1 MNYYDLGERKMNN
14 NFKSVRILRIF
25 LIGFLCT
32 ISAFYTDIRP
42 FAEEKEPKTG
52 VLEDGEEIV
61 DVEENTIYISAAE
74 VKNEENGWIAETVD
88 GKELFKYRKNDSEE
102 FAIGKVRIGLNNYFF
117 DENGYLV
124 VDNWCIENNKK
135 TYYAG
140 FSGILVTGKRTIDG
154 RNYLFSDDCR
164 LSEEKV
170 DSLDYDGWVT
180 KTSDGKEIRKYK
192 DKSSGKFVKGKKK
205 IGKDYFYFDKNANL
219 ITKQWIFENE
229 KKTYYADSDGKLV
242 KGFKEI
248 GGYELYFDDNYK
260 FSQDLIKSL
269 GNEWYNKQKIKIRVN
284 KYKNHGT
291 IYAMGKSGKYNMPVK
306 SFGCTSGFDT
316 PSLTVNLKKENTY
329 RWREL
334 MGPCYGQFST
344 RIYKGFLFHSVLYR
358 RPDKYSLNPFAYNK
372 LGVTASHGC
381 IRLAVIDA
389 KRIYDDVRY
398 RGRIEL
404 NIYGDSKEKLPF
416 DKPQYKK
423 VGANQRFDPTD
434 PTVRENQIK

>member
-1 MNYYDLGERKMNN
+1 MNYYDLGEEKMNY
-14 NFKSVRILRIF
+14 NFKSVMRLRIF

-32 ISAFYTDIRP
+32 LSAFYIGIIP
-42 FAEEKEPKTG
+42 SAKEKEPKT
-52 VLEDGEEIV
+52 VVVENDEEIV
-61 DVEENTIYISAAE
+61 DIEENTIYISELE
-74 VKNEENGWIAETVD
+74 VKNEENGWIKEEVD
-88 GKELFKYRKNDSEE
+88 GKELFKYKNKDSET
-102 FAIGKVRIGLNNYFF
+102 FANGKTHIGINDYFF
-117 DENGYLV
+117 DENGYLLV
-124 VDNWCIENNKK
+124 ENWCIENNKK

-140 FSGILVTGKRTIDG
+140 FAGILVKGQKTIDG
-154 RNYLFSDDCR
+154 HHYLFSDDCR
-164 LSEEKV
+164 LSEKKV
-170 DSLDYDGWVT
+170 DSLDYEGWVI
-180 KTSDGKEIRKYK
+180 KTSNGKEIRKYRDK
-192 DKSSGKFVKGKKK
+192 DGKNFVKGKKK

-219 ITKQWIFENE
+219 IKKQWIFENG
-229 KKTYYADSDGKLV
+229 KKVYYADSDGRLV
-242 KGFKEI
+242 KGFQEI
-248 GGYELYFDDNYK
+248 DGYELYFDDDYK

-269 GNEWYNKQKIKIRVN
+269 GNDWYNKQKIKIRVN

-316 PSLTVNLKKENTY
+316 PIITVKLKKENTY

-344 RIYKGFLFHSVLYR
+344 RIHKGFLFHSVLYR

-372 LGVTASHGC
+372 LGITASHGC

-398 RGRIEL
+398 RGRVEL
-404 NIYGDSKEKLPF
+404 NIYSDSKEKLPF

-434 PTVRENQIK
+434 PTVKENQIK